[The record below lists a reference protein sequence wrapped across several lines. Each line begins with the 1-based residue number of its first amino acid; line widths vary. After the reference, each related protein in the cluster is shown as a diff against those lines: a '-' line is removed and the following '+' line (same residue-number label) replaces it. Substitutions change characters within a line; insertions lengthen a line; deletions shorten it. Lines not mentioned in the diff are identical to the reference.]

1 MLFVNMRLS
10 TLVQPKYDQPIAGRA
25 KNHLSNC
32 TDPDHILTI
41 KAQSGK

>member
-10 TLVQPKYDQPIAGRA
+10 TLVQPRCDQPIAERA
-25 KNHLSNC
+25 KKRLSNC